1 MAVDLITSPAVR
13 EIESSA
19 DYGKFEIEPLEP
31 GFGVTL
37 GNSLRRVLLS
47 WLAGSAVTS
56 VSIEGVAHEFSAV
69 AHVKEDVTEIL
80 LNIKEINVVS
90 HSSDPVRLTLDVRGP
105 REVTAGDIE
114 TPSDVEGGSRQQH
127 IATPD
132 SPKGTMGMDVMVERG
147 EGYVTAERN
156 KREGQPIGVIP
167 IDAIFTPVR
176 KANFAVE
183 NTRVGQATAGGRR

>member
-47 WLAGSAVTS
+47 SLAGSAVTS

-69 AHVKEDVTEIL
+69 PHVKEDVTEIL

-90 HSSDPVRLTLDVRGP
+90 HSSDPVRLTLDVRDRARSQPATSRRPATWRCATRSSTSP
-105 REVTAGDIE
+105 RSTR
-114 TPSDVEGGSRQQH
+114 PRGSC
-127 IATPD
+127 AWT
-132 SPKGTMGMDVMVERG
+132 
-147 EGYVTAERN
+147 
-156 KREGQPIGVIP
+156 
-167 IDAIFTPVR
+167 
-176 KANFAVE
+176 
-183 NTRVGQATAGGRR
+183 

>member
-1 MAVDLITSPAVR
+1 MAIDMMTTPAVK
-13 EIESSA
+13 EIETGT

-47 WLAGSAVTS
+47 SLPGAAITS
-56 VSIEGVAHEFSAV
+56 VSIDSVAHEFSAIPQIR
-69 AHVKEDVTEIL
+69 EDVTEIL

-90 HSSDPVRLTLDVRGP
+90 HSNDPVRITLDVRGP
-105 REVTAGDIE
+105 KEVTAGDIE
-114 TPSDVEGGSRQQH
+114 TPSDVEVRNPQQH
-127 IATPD
+127 IATLD
-132 SPKGTMGMDVMVERG
+132 SPKGQLRMDLMVERG
-147 EGYVTAERN
+147 KGYVTAERN

-176 KANFAVE
+176 KANFSVE
-183 NTRVGQATAGGRR
+183 